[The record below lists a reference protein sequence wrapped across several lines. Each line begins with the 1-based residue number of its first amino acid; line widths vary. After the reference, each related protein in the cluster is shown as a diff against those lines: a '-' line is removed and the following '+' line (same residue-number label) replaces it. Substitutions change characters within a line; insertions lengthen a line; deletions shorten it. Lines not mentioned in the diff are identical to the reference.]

1 MPVPTPHIVIIG
13 AGIAGLS
20 AGALLAKVGYRVT
33 ILEAHTYPGGC
44 AGTFYHKGYRFDAG
58 ATVAGGFQPNGPHT
72 LLGQQLG
79 IDWPVHRSDP
89 AWIVHLPDC
98 TIPVSSDMQAVGETF
113 PESIPFWTEQTAL
126 ADIGWSL
133 SAQGLPWPP
142 QSWAELRQLINIGIA
157 NFPRE
162 LKLLP
167 FAFRSVYDWLK
178 QHNLHHNPHFVRFID
193 AQLLISAQTTSHA
206 ANAIY
211 SATALDLARQGVYH
225 IYGGMGGIAE
235 TLATK
240 FAELGGDLR
249 YRHRATRIGIENGN
263 ATGVYFHL
271 GRHSK
276 EEDFI
281 ACDFVLANLTPW
293 SLNQLLGKNSPRKFR
308 RAILKRQPGWGA
320 FVLHIGVDATDLPN
334 GLGDHHQI
342 IADMDSPLGEGTS
355 VFVSLSPIW
364 DETRAPTGH
373 RAVTATT
380 HTDVQTWWDLLEQDR
395 DAYEIRKQQYTERIL
410 NNIER
415 GIPGFRSA
423 IRLILPG
430 TPVTYQFYTGRHR
443 GMVGGFSQTSLLGV
457 RGPRTGIRNMRLV
470 GDSIFPGQS
479 TAGVT
484 LGAMR
489 VAADVKR
496 QL

>member
-1 MPVPTPHIVIIG
+1 MPLSTPHIVIIG

-20 AGALLAKVGYRVT
+20 AGPLLAQAGYRVT

-58 ATVAGGFQPNGPHT
+58 ATVAGGFQHNGPHS

-79 IDWPVHRSDP
+79 IDWPVHSSDP
-89 AWIVHLPDC
+89 AWFVHLPNC
-98 TIPVSSDMQAVGETF
+98 PIPVSRDMQAVHEIF

-142 QSWAELRQLINIGIA
+142 QSWAELRQLIKVGIA
-157 NFPRE
+157 NFPRD
-162 LKLLP
+162 LQLLP
-167 FAFRSVYDWLK
+167 YAFRNVYDWLK
-178 QHNLHHNPHFVRFID
+178 QHNLHHNPNFVRFID
-193 AQLLISAQTTSHA
+193 GQLLISAQTTSRT

-225 IYGGMGGIAE
+225 VQGGMGGIAE
-235 TLATK
+235 TLANK

-249 YRHRATRIGIENGN
+249 YRHRATRIRIENGK
-263 ATGVYFHL
+263 ATGVYYRV

-281 ACDFVLANLTPW
+281 ACDFVVTNLTPW
-293 SLNQLLGKNSPRKFR
+293 SLNALLGEHSPHKLR
-308 RAILKRQPGWGA
+308 REILKRQPGWGA
-320 FVLHIGVDATDLPN
+320 FVLHLGVDAPDLPT
-334 GLGDHHQI
+334 GLADHHQI
-342 IADMDSPLGEGTS
+342 IADMDSPLGEGIS
-355 VFVSLSPIW
+355 VFVSLSPTW
-364 DETRAPTGH
+364 DKTRAPAGH
-373 RAVTATT
+373 RAVTVTT
-380 HTDVQTWWDLLEQDR
+380 HTDMQVWWDLLEQDR
-395 DAYEIRKQQYTERIL
+395 DAYEIRKQQYSERIL

-415 GIPGFRSA
+415 AIPGFRSA
-423 IRLILPG
+423 IRLMLPG
-430 TPVTYQFYTGRHR
+430 TPVTYQFYTLRHR
-443 GMVGGFSQTSLLGV
+443 GVVGGVPQTSLLGA
-457 RGPRTGIRNMRLV
+457 RGPQTGITNIRLV

-489 VAADVKR
+489 VAADVRR
-496 QL
+496 QI